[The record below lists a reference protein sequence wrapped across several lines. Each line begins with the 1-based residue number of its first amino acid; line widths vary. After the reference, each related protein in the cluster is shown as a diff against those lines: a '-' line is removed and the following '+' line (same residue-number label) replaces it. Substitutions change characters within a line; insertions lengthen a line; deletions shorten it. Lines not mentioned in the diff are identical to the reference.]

1 MSTPPLAGL
10 RIIELAGIGPG
21 PFAGMM
27 LADHGAEVI
36 RIERIGSGKAGP
48 EVPPDKDILLRSR
61 KTIELNLK
69 NPASQAVLLDLVKG
83 ADGLIEGFRPGV
95 IERLGIG
102 PDVLLGANP
111 KLVIGRM
118 TGWGQ
123 TGTMAKMAG
132 HDLNYIAISGALHG
146 VGRKGEKPVVPLNL
160 FGDFGGGG
168 MLLAFGM
175 LAALHH
181 AKATGKGQ
189 VVDAAMTDGS
199 ALLTSMIHTF
209 RQIGIWQDDRGI
221 NLLDGGAHFY
231 DTYETK
237 DGKYI
242 AIGSIE
248 PQFYADFL
256 TRLGLSDDPVFALQ
270 MDARN
275 WDTMRDAL
283 THIFLTRTRD
293 EWDEVFL
300 GSDACYAPVLSLEEA
315 TRHPHNDAR
324 GTFLTTGGV
333 VQPGPAPRYSV
344 SSTVQPR
351 MFDHRLDTD
360 EVLEEVGYS
369 IDRIRALRDDRAV
382 N

>member
-1 MSTPPLAGL
+1 MSRPPLSGL

-48 EVPPDKDILLRSR
+48 EVAPDKDILLRSR
-61 KTIELNLK
+61 KTIELDLK
-69 NPASQAVLLDLVKG
+69 NPASQEVLLDLVRK

-95 IERLGIG
+95 IERLGLG
-102 PDVLLGANP
+102 PDVLHAANP
-111 KLVIGRM
+111 RLVIGRM

-123 TGTMAKMAG
+123 TGPMAHMAG

-168 MLLAFGM
+168 MVLAFGM

-181 AKATGKGQ
+181 AKATGEGQ

-199 ALLTSMIHTF
+199 ALLTAMIQTF
-209 RQIGIWQDDRGI
+209 RQIGIWQDDRGV

-237 DGKYI
+237 DGKYVS
-242 AIGSIE
+242 IGAIE
-248 PQFYADFL
+248 PQFYARLLDLLGLTDDPAYARQMEAGDWDQMRDGL
-256 TRLGLSDDPVFALQ
+256 TR
-270 MDARN
+270 
-275 WDTMRDAL
+275 
-283 THIFLTRTRD
+283 IFRTRTRD
-293 EWDEVFL
+293 EWDEL
-300 GSDACYAPVLSLEEA
+300 LMGSDACYAPVLSLTEA
-315 TRHPHNDAR
+315 PDHPHNTAR
-324 GTFLTTGGV
+324 GTFTTAGGI
-333 VQPGPAPRYSV
+333 VQPGPAPRYSR
-344 SSTVQPR
+344 SPTVPPE
-351 MFDHRLDTD
+351 MFQNRLDTD
-360 EVLEEVGYS
+360 DVLAEIGYDT
-369 IDRIRALRDDRAV
+369 DRIR
-382 N
+382 